1 MFMASDPLT
10 LIWSII
16 TCYTTTYKYWH
27 CYSIFSLRGIGV
39 NVFPGHSQNRLH
51 LQIFQ
56 KSLRTLVW
64 HLYLLKRVH
73 PACGG
78 TSGSSNL
85 TSFRSTMRRTSS
97 CTLPT
102 PMSRSMATSRCSSDF
117 YVSVNFWLNFAPY
130 QSMCGLDS
138 REGWTKNWN
147 SKSTLALSFY
157 FWQFCTGE
165 SGGIIDA

>member
-1 MFMASDPLT
+1 M
-10 LIWSII
+10 
-16 TCYTTTYKYWH
+16 
-27 CYSIFSLRGIGV
+27 RGIGV

-157 FWQFCTGE
+157 FWQFFTGE
-165 SGGIIDA
+165 WWNYCRLEQKNLEKCYRWDFFILDPKKSKKSQKMW